1 MFARTERTLL
11 RPGWI
16 EDAAELQSMIADEAV
31 VKNLATAPWPYALDD
46 ARAFLQMPRS
56 AEEISFL
63 ISLRTGGAPK
73 IIGGAGIGTQPD
85 GALELGYW
93 IARPYWGLGFATE
106 AARAV
111 LSIARAMNL
120 PRLTASHMV
129 DNPASGK
136 VLRKLGF
143 QPTGRI
149 VNRYSAGRGG
159 DVATVEYNEGD
170 VAEGDAVS
178 AMQPCMKQTWLSCV
192 AADED
197 DTDPRRAIRLM
208 AA

>member
-16 EDAAELQSMIADEAV
+16 EDAPELQSMIADEAV
-31 VKNLATAPWPYALDD
+31 VRNLATAPWPYALDD
-46 ARAFLQMPRS
+46 ARTFLQRPMSPS
-56 AEEISFL
+56 EPSFL
-63 ISLRTGGAPK
+63 ICLRTGGAPK
-73 IIGGAGIGTQPD
+73 IIGGVGIGIHPD
-85 GALELGYW
+85 DGHELGYW

-111 LSIARAMNL
+111 LGIARTMNM
-120 PRLTASHMV
+120 PRLTSSHMV

-143 QPTGRI
+143 KPTGRI
-149 VNRYSAGRGG
+149 LNRYSTGRGG
-159 DVATVEYNEGD
+159 EVATVEY
-170 VAEGDAVS
+170 AEGELSESDAVRG
-178 AMQPCMKQTWLSCV
+178 MQPCVKPGWPTHIP
-192 AADED
+192 ADD
-197 DTDPRRAIRLM
+197 DCDPRRSIRLM